1 MGGRITADRV
11 GGASN
16 LPGVTL
22 FAIALPEEARY
33 VPPGVRVCITGP
45 GKVRS
50 AVALARALAEAPAE
64 RVVNIGTAG
73 ALRDGLPGGA
83 HRIGRIIE
91 HDFDAAAI
99 EHLTARRYDPEIAL
113 GEGLTLATGDGFIAD
128 ASKRVALA
136 QHADL
141 VDMEGFAIAHTA
153 RTFGVVCEMFKIVT
167 DAADDRAWSW
177 SETVD
182 VAAGEIGRLVRQ
194 MVKES

>member
-1 MGGRITADRV
+1 M
-11 GGASN
+11 
-16 LPGVTL
+16 TL

-33 VPPGVRVCITGP
+33 LPGGVRVCITGP

-50 AVALARALAEAPAE
+50 AVALARALAEAPAQ

-99 EHLTARRYDPEIAL
+99 ERLTARRYDPDIDL

-136 QHADL
+136 EHADL

-153 RTFGVVCEMFKIVT
+153 RSFRLACAVFKIVT
-167 DAADDRAWSW
+167 DSADDRAWSW

-182 VAAGEIGRLVRQ
+182 VAASEIGRLVRQ
-194 MVKES
+194 MVNES